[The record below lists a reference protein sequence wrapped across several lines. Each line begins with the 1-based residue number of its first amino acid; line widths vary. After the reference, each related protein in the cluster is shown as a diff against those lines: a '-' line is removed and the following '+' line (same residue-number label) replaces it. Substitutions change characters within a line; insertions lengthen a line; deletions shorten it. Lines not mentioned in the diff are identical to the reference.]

1 MATKITDRAFIVAQG
16 TIAKN
21 NCGYVVYA
29 DTQVGQRIKAI
40 QPNRYWL
47 ILKPANGHPVIR
59 QSTQKEAVYAE
70 WMQLIAENGAP
81 A

>member
-1 MATKITDRAFIVAQG
+1 MATKITERAFIVAQG

-21 NCGYVVYA
+21 NCGYTVYA
-29 DTQVGQRIKAI
+29 DTQVGQRVKTT

-47 ILKPANGHPVIR
+47 ILKPSNGHPVIR
-59 QSTQKEAVYAE
+59 QSTQKEAVYAD
-70 WMQLIAENGAP
+70 WMNLIAENGAP